1 MSDGTTHWAG
11 CSESGAKHYKC
22 ALLEIS
28 RLRDTVTDLRNKLEK
43 KAWFSA
49 YEKKPWVGLTDIE
62 AADCWSTSAITTW
75 ENFEAKLKEKN
86 CLEKKLETA
95 GTYADGYENGYQ
107 AGMAEKK
114 PWVGLTDEDRE
125 ECLAKNEELGWWGVV
140 NAIEQSLKEKNDG

>member
-1 MSDGTTHWAG
+1 MTKHTVAQVEDMIATEDDAEVSAMLRAYADLLAKKQDNGTTHWAG

-49 YEKKPWVGLTDIE
+49 YEKKPWVGLTD
-62 AADCWSTSAITTW
+62 D
-75 ENFEAKLKEKN
+75 
-86 CLEKKLETA
+86 
-95 GTYADGYENGYQ
+95 
-107 AGMAEKK
+107 
-114 PWVGLTDEDRE
+114 DRE

-140 NAIEQSLKEKNDG
+140 NAIEQSLKEKNGG